1 MELMTCLQREGTDSS
16 SRKEI
21 KKSGQKVPLKLMKI
35 SNKIWYL
42 MIIRRKTMKKKIIT
56 ENEYQVKR
64 EIRLEKALFILG
76 LSVSMQ
82 LISSLLMLLIN
93 IVR

>member
-1 MELMTCLQREGTDSS
+1 
-16 SRKEI
+16 
-21 KKSGQKVPLKLMKI
+21 
-35 SNKIWYL
+35 
-42 MIIRRKTMKKKIIT
+42 MKKKIIT
-56 ENEYQVKR
+56 EAEYKVKR

-82 LISSLLMLLIN
+82 LIGSLFMLLIN